1 MLYLLFSM
9 TDSHLDT
16 ELLMNMLGK
25 MLGRIDTTVLT
36 ACTAEAEH
44 QRGEA
49 SLNISVHMM
58 VGKAINTIEEGQ
70 YLAIILQESD
80 DWLVETRQFLVWLV
94 SAGVMGAAT
103 IEDITASIA

>member
-1 MLYLLFSM
+1 MLS
-9 TDSHLDT
+9 
-16 ELLMNMLGK
+16 K
-25 MLGRIDTTVLT
+25 MLGRINTTMLPT
-36 ACTAEAEH
+36 STAEAEH

-49 SLNISVHMM
+49 SLNISIDMM

>member
-1 MLYLLFSM
+1 
-9 TDSHLDT
+9 
-16 ELLMNMLGK
+16 
-25 MLGRIDTTVLT
+25 
-36 ACTAEAEH
+36 
-44 QRGEA
+44 
-49 SLNISVHMM
+49 MM

-70 YLAIILQESD
+70 YLAIILLESD

>member
-1 MLYLLFSM
+1 
-9 TDSHLDT
+9 
-16 ELLMNMLGK
+16 MLGK

-36 ACTAEAEH
+36 ARTAKAEH

-49 SLNISVHMM
+49 SLNISVDMM

-94 SAGVMGAAT
+94 SAWVMGTAT
-103 IEDITASIA
+103 VEDITASIA

>member
-1 MLYLLFSM
+1 MLYLLFAM
-9 TDSHLDT
+9 TDSHLNT

-36 ACTAEAEH
+36 ASTAEAEH

-49 SLNISVHMM
+49 SLNISVDMM

-80 DWLVETRQFLVWLV
+80 DRLVETRQFLIWLV
-94 SAGVMGAAT
+94 SAGVMGAST
-103 IEDITASIA
+103 IEDITTSIA